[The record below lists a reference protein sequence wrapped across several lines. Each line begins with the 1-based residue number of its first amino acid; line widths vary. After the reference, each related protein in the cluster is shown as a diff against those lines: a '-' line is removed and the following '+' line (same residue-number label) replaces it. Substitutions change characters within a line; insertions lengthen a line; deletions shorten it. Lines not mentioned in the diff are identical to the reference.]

1 MEQMMIK
8 THGLGC
14 QAGFKYL
21 LKDINWEVRQGEH
34 WAVFGMNGCGKTTL
48 LSVLAGFKQPTA
60 GDVRVLGKNY
70 SQDNILALRQRIGW
84 VSGSFFEQK
93 YTKESAQDIV
103 LSGKFGTLGLGRPIT
118 DGDRKRARS
127 LLKALHLGRKID
139 QPFHLMSK
147 GERQNVLIARA
158 LMAEPEIL
166 LLDEP
171 CTGLDILAREQL
183 LSTLRSMAQEGRMM
197 MEAKIDQDVI
207 PQLAQQKTV
216 DQPAQLGIQFL
227 PEVGPDISW
236 TGGEMS
242 IRYEM
247 YKLNFDWRMNQMQ
260 FTFVPGDIEF
270 KVTQQPDV
278 VIKYIGGPLYV
289 PPSADP
295 NYEPLDTKA

>member
-1 MEQMMIK
+1 MRPLIEIQTIPIEIQM
-8 THGLGC
+8 
-14 QAGFKYL
+14 
-21 LKDINWEVRQGEH
+21 
-34 WAVFGMNGCGKTTL
+34 KTTNAHL
-48 LSVLAGFKQPTA
+48 EYARGTAQMEVSRDRRGLQIRSQPI
-60 GDVRVLGKNY
+60 RVNV
-70 SQDNILALRQRIGW
+70 DT
-84 VSGSFFEQK
+84 FE
-93 YTKESAQDIV
+93 
-103 LSGKFGTLGLGRPIT
+103 
-118 DGDRKRARS
+118 ARS
-127 LLKALHLGRKID
+127 SIVPTTAQSIQQGAAQGQRAAY
-139 QPFHLMSK
+139 
-147 GERQNVLIARA
+147 EATAVL
-158 LMAEPEIL
+158 
-166 LLDEP
+166 
-171 CTGLDILAREQL
+171 
-183 LSTLRSMAQEGRMM
+183 AQEGRMM

-207 PQLAQQKTV
+207 HQLAQQKTV

-247 YKLNFDWRMNQMQ
+247 DKLNFDWRMNQMQ